1 MIILVTGSRYR
12 TVIDVK
18 TVLDNYIG
26 AVTRIVTGG
35 YTGADEGA
43 RAWAREHNVPLTVF
57 DEEAEDLPIA
67 GERPDLCLAFPA
79 HGSTDTWTCVE
90 KAKRA
95 GVPVTVVPGDD
106 GPARD
111 VMGSAY
117 MEMTDVD
124 VSNMRASVKDNVQ
137 RYREALKRLAD
148 L

>member
-67 GERPDLCLAFPA
+67 GQRPDLCLAFPA

-95 GVPVTVVPGDD
+95 GVPVTVVPDND
-106 GPARD
+106 GPVRNAMD
-111 VMGSAY
+111 SAY
-117 MEMTDVD
+117 MEMADAD
-124 VSNMRASVKDNVQ
+124 IANMRASVKDNAQ
-137 RYREALKRLAD
+137 RYHEALLRLAN